1 MPKGLSAVLT
11 AFADE
16 HAAAPAAAA
25 AAPVKGPA
33 PTTQGLADLRNSVFK
48 NPSLDTARQW
58 ASGLDDLKGR
68 CFEENEAS
76 SCQTLGEEMQQAANL
91 FNYLSVSTKATSQE
105 ALRKANQ
112 AIKTAAFDWLM
123 TPAICLK
130 PEMPALTAKA
140 PASPRDFL

>member
-1 MPKGLSAVLT
+1 MAT
-11 AFADE
+11 AFADDS
-16 HAAAPAAAA
+16 AAASAAAA
-25 AAPVKGPA
+25 VATAGRGPA
-33 PTTQGLADLRNSVFK
+33 PTAASLSDLRNSVFK

-76 SCQTLGEEMQQAANL
+76 SCQTLGEEMQQASNL

-123 TPAICLK
+123 APAICLK
-130 PEMPALTAKA
+130 PEMPALKSKA
-140 PASPRDFL
+140 PESPRDFL

>member
-1 MPKGLSAVLT
+1 MAT
-11 AFADE
+11 AFADDS
-16 HAAAPAAAA
+16 AAAAALPAAAA
-25 AAPVKGPA
+25 PTRAAA
-33 PTTQGLADLRNSVFK
+33 PTTNMLSDLRNSVFK

-105 ALRKANQ
+105 ALRKAS
-112 AIKTAAFDWLM
+112 AAMKTAAFDWLM
-123 TPAICLK
+123 APVVCLK
-130 PEMPALTAKA
+130 PEIPAITSK
-140 PASPRDFL
+140 PPG